1 MQGRFNVVPERRPEK
16 KDDGGN
22 GPHTESPLENSSET
36 VLAPRL
42 MPIDNLQSNTTEKRG
57 KVSKEHQ
64 KMDSLEGTS
73 QCSARLQS
81 GLNFTSC
88 YLRQPIYMLQ
98 V

>member
-57 KVSKEHQ
+57 KVSKEYYWTVW
-64 KMDSLEGTS
+64 KE
-73 QCSARLQS
+73 
-81 GLNFTSC
+81 
-88 YLRQPIYMLQ
+88 Q
-98 V
+98 VNIAFKAFCDIGSPP